1 LMLQEGET
9 YQLQGDS
16 LRLTVEQVEGDDVAV
31 RFSDGTTLIH
41 DADVLSDKIRSGAL
55 VVVA

>member
-1 LMLQEGET
+1 MLQEGET

-16 LRLTVEQVEGDDVAV
+16 LRLTVVQVEGDDVAV
-31 RFSDGTTLIH
+31 RFSDGTIMTY
-41 DADVLSDKIRSGAL
+41 DAERLDEQARNGTL